1 LIELSII
8 IISYNTR
15 EMTMACLHSVY
26 EETRG
31 ISFEVI
37 VVDNDSKDGSAQSI
51 KKKFPAV
58 KLIVSD
64 KNLGFGRAN
73 NLATKIAKGNYLLL
87 LNPDT
92 IVLNGAIQKLYSFAC
107 RNPNNRI
114 YGGRTLY
121 SDLTLNPTS
130 CWRRPTLWS
139 LFCYSVG
146 LTKIFKGNSIFD
158 PESYGHWKRD
168 SVRLVDI
175 VTGCLLMIERKLW
188 DQLNGFD
195 NVFFMYGEEADL
207 CIRSAKFG
215 ASPIITPDATII
227 HHDGASEKIYADKMI
242 RILRAKKQFIK
253 KHWNQVGMLIG
264 FSLLLYSVL
273 VRMVASHTNDL
284 LSLILNKNFKSS
296 KAWNEIWRRR
306 NEWHVP

>member
-1 LIELSII
+1 
-8 IISYNTR
+8 
-15 EMTMACLHSVY
+15 MTMACLHSVY

-284 LSLILNKNFKSS
+284 LS
-296 KAWNEIWRRR
+296 
-306 NEWHVP
+306 